1 MLAQSLGRW
10 FPTGLIFEKAN
21 FMKTLILGAAALAM
35 TALPVAASAA
45 PATGNAAKSLSVASS
60 VRTGTATKRS
70 SKIAADSIAPLVIG
84 VGMLAGVTYL
94 VIDKENDDDNSDS
107 N

>member
-45 PATGNAAKSLSVASS
+45 PVTGNAAKSLSVASS

>member
-1 MLAQSLGRW
+1 MQSLGRW
-10 FPTGLIFEKAN
+10 FLAEFVLEKTN

-45 PATGNAAKSLSVASS
+45 PATGTAAKSLSVASS
-60 VRTGTATKRS
+60 VRTGIATKRS